1 MPLLLLLCFIAVP
14 LAEIALLIKIGE
26 NIGLLWTIALVIVT
40 AVIGTAL
47 LRMQGLSVLTKAQT
61 AMQESRVPVDS
72 VIDGVC
78 LIVAG
83 AFLLTPGLITDT
95 VGFLLFMPAVRRGLA
110 RWILVRIM
118 TKADVNV
125 SVFRSEARNPERP
138 SDNRAGPVIDAEF
151 ERVNEP
157 SSSATKTGKQ
167 GSTTGRSK
175 RSPWKNR

>member
-1 MPLLLLLCFIAVP
+1 MPLFLLLCFIAVP

-118 TKADVNV
+118 TKVDVNV
-125 SVFRSEARNPERP
+125 SVFRSAARNPERP
-138 SDNRAGPVIDAEF
+138 SDDRVIDAEF

-157 SSSATKTGKQ
+157 SSPATKTGKQ